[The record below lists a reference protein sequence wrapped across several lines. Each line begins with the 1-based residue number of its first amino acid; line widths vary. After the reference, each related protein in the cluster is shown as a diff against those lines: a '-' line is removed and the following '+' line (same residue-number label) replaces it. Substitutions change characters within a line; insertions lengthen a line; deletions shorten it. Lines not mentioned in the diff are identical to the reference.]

1 MNHAPA
7 LMLACAT
14 IALTLAL
21 LLPACPCFFWLGTN
35 KYPLIVCDSSC
46 FMFTDVVICG
56 QQQRG

>member
-1 MNHAPA
+1 MTPIPTI
-7 LMLACAT
+7 LLCCST

-21 LLPACPCFFWLGTN
+21 LLPACRDFFWLAAN
-35 KYPLIVCDSSC
+35 KYPLIVYDSSC